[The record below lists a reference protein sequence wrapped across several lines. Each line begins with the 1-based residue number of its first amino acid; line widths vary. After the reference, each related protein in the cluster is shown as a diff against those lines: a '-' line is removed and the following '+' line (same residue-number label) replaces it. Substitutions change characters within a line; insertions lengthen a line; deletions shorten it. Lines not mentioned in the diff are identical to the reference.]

1 MTISMMSR
9 VIAAA
14 AIALLGVGTA
24 LAQDMGV
31 ENERGFYFGGG
42 VGQFNVEL
50 DGLDGVDE
58 AIEDLD
64 ADDTSWKAFVGYRLN
79 PYISFEAAYLD
90 FGRPNDEFTATGSS
104 GDYTVELAGFAP
116 YIVGTVPLGPV
127 ELSARAGYYIYDL
140 ETSVDIDDLGDDVF
154 TSDDSGEDFV
164 YGVGVGL
171 TLFERLN
178 ARLEYEIIDL
188 TGADA
193 DAFWLSGS
201 WRF

>member
-14 AIALLGVGTA
+14 AIAVIGAGTA

-116 YIVGTVPLGPV
+116 YIVGTVPVGPV

-171 TLFERLN
+171 TMFERLN

>member
-1 MTISMMSR
+1 MAISMMSR
-9 VIAAA
+9 MIALAA
-14 AIALLGVGTA
+14 VALLGMGTA
-24 LAQDMGV
+24 YAQGMGD
-31 ENERGFYFGGG
+31 NERGFYFGGG

-64 ADDTSWKAFVGYRLN
+64 ADDTSWKAFIGYRLN

-90 FGRPNDEFTATGSS
+90 FGRPNDDFSTSGSS

-116 YIVGTVPLGPV
+116 YIVGTVPIGPV

-164 YGVGVGL
+164 YGLGVGL
-171 TLFERLN
+171 TMFERLN
-178 ARLEYEIIDL
+178 ARLEYEVIDL
-188 TGADA
+188 PGADA
-193 DAFWLSGS
+193 NAFWLSGS

>member
-14 AIALLGVGTA
+14 AIAVIGAGTA

-116 YIVGTVPLGPV
+116 YIVGTLPVGPV

-171 TLFERLN
+171 TMFERLN

>member
-1 MTISMMSR
+1 MVEHRS
-9 VIAAA
+9 
-14 AIALLGVGTA
+14 ALRACVAHGAKPQLEENQA
-24 LAQDMGV
+24 LV
-31 ENERGFYFGGG
+31 
-42 VGQFNVEL
+42 
-50 DGLDGVDE
+50 
-58 AIEDLD
+58 
-64 ADDTSWKAFVGYRLN
+64 
-79 PYISFEAAYLD
+79 AAYED
-90 FGRPNDEFTATGSS
+90 R
-104 GDYTVELAGFAP
+104 VELAGFAP

-171 TLFERLN
+171 TMFERLN
-178 ARLEYEIIDL
+178 ARLEYEIVDL

>member
-116 YIVGTVPLGPV
+116 YIVGTVPVGPV

>member
-1 MTISMMSR
+1 MAISMMNR
-9 VIAAA
+9 LIAVAA
-14 AIALLGVGTA
+14 FALLGTGTA
-24 LAQDMGV
+24 LAQGMGV
-31 ENERGFYFGGG
+31 ENERGFYVGGG
-42 VGQFNVEL
+42 VGQSNIEL

-64 ADDTSWKAFVGYRLN
+64 ADDTSWKAFVGYRVN
-79 PYISFEAAYLD
+79 PYLSFEAAYLD
-90 FGRPNDEFTATGSS
+90 FGRPQDDFTGTGSS
-104 GDYTVELAGFAP
+104 GDYRVELSGFAP
-116 YIVGTVPLGPV
+116 YIVGTLPVGPV

-140 ETSVDIDDLGDDVF
+140 ETTVDLDDLGGDVF

-171 TLFERLN
+171 TMFERLN
-178 ARLEYEIIDL
+178 ARLEYEVVDL

>member
-1 MTISMMSR
+1 MMTR
-9 VIAAA
+9 TLAVAAV
-14 AIALLGVGTA
+14 ALLGMGQA
-24 LAQDMGV
+24 FAQGMG
-31 ENERGFYFGGG
+31 EDNERGFYFGGG

-58 AIEDLD
+58 AIENLD

-79 PYISFEAAYLD
+79 PYLSFEAAYLD
-90 FGRPNDEFTATGSS
+90 FGRPQDDFTGTGSS
-104 GDYTVELAGFAP
+104 GDYTVELSGFAP
-116 YIVGTVPLGPV
+116 YIVGTVPVGPV

-140 ETSVDIDDLGDDVF
+140 KTSVDIDDLGDDVF

-164 YGVGVGL
+164 YGVGAGL

-178 ARLEYEIIDL
+178 ARLEYEVIDL
-188 TGADA
+188 PGADA
-193 DAFWLSGS
+193 NAFWLSGS

>member
-1 MTISMMSR
+1 MSISMKTR
-9 VIAAA
+9 LIAA
-14 AIALLGVGTA
+14 TA
-24 LAQDMGV
+24 LAALGIGQAMAQD
-31 ENERGFYFGGG
+31 ENEGGFYFGGG

-58 AIEDLD
+58 AIAGLD

-90 FGRPNDEFTATGSS
+90 FGRPQDDFTASGSS
-104 GDYTVELAGFAP
+104 GDYTVDLAGFAP
-116 YIVGTVPLGPV
+116 YIVGTVPVGPV
-127 ELSARAGYYIYDL
+127 ELSARVGYYIYDL
-140 ETSVDIDDLGDDVF
+140 KTSVDLDDLGGNVF

-164 YGVGVGL
+164 YGVGAGL

-178 ARLEYEIIDL
+178 ARLEYEVIDL

-193 DAFWLSGS
+193 NAFWLSGS

>member
-14 AIALLGVGTA
+14 AIAPLGVGTA

-116 YIVGTVPLGPV
+116 YIVGTVPVGPV